1 MFVNT
6 CKFASISILLSHAN
20 KGCIV
25 MNTGERIKQLRKEKG
40 LSAEYIAE
48 MIGVSPSTIYRYEN
62 NDIASMK
69 IDKLKMIADLLGT
82 SASDLLGWSDDPS
95 ALSDAESFLL
105 SSFRKMNEKDQG
117 RVLGFVESIL
127 SESDYIKTV
136 VPDSVTE
143 SA

>member
-1 MFVNT
+1 
-6 CKFASISILLSHAN
+6 
-20 KGCIV
+20 
-25 MNTGERIKQLRKEKG
+25 MNTVERIKQLRKEKG